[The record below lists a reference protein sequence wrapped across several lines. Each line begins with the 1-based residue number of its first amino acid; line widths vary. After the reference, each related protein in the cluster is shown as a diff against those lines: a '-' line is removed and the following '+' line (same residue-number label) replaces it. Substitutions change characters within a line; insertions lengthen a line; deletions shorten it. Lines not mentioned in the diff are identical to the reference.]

1 MAGIFG
7 PDAEMV
13 RQAIAEKQSAE
24 DMQWANMPAGR
35 GMVAGA
41 AKAGRGFGNA
51 IGAAMGYQDPQV
63 AKAKLLEEAKQ
74 EVDSSGVNL
83 LEDSKG
89 YYSKAFEA
97 LQRRGLM
104 DEAMGIRQLLLSE
117 ESTAADTALKTAQA
131 DELSNKN
138 RYISMGKAGL
148 YDRETQSVIAPAG
161 AETEK
166 PNSTLGKLKAD
177 FDSGL
182 IDKETYDAGVAKA
195 THITE
200 PQDIDVRVD
209 AKNIEDQN
217 KSRNKL
223 AADQAGPILEKG
235 RQSADVLKQ
244 TAMLRSQ
251 LESGNFDSGFLST
264 FRGFLGTAGQYLG
277 MDDQLLSDL
286 RQNPNDFNILTSV
299 TQNLVASTATMLQAS
314 GQLSKAELELYKAS
328 GANMSQTA
336 QGMYAV
342 NEITASIADWNV
354 RRSEKLTE
362 LYAQMP
368 EAGTND
374 MQVINEIQKWER
386 DNPLSVDVK
395 TLDRIKRHA
404 KIVEMGKQA
413 KDIKSA
419 WSPEKGKNTASVG
432 NVYRYRGGLYVYK
445 GDTVVDG
452 KVVPDLRMAK

>member
-1 MAGIFG
+1 MLEEESQAAVNAKNLRGNSKGFGASGNMIINKDTGDYEPMEGYDSGSDASTKLITLAPKGSTVKGTGDEVTVEIGSPEYKQYLSEGYIDTSKLPG
-7 PDAEMV
+7 PD
-13 RQAIAEKQSAE
+13 RS
-24 DMQWANMPAGR
+24 
-35 GMVAGA
+35 
-41 AKAGRGFGNA
+41 
-51 IGAAMGYQDPQV
+51 
-63 AKAKLLEEAKQ
+63 
-74 EVDSSGVNL
+74 
-83 LEDSKG
+83 
-89 YYSKAFEA
+89 
-97 LQRRGLM
+97 
-104 DEAMGIRQLLLSE
+104 
-117 ESTAADTALKTAQA
+117 
-131 DELSNKN
+131 
-138 RYISMGKAGL
+138 
-148 YDRETQSVIAPAG
+148 
-161 AETEK
+161 
-166 PNSTLGKLKAD
+166 
-177 FDSGL
+177 
-182 IDKETYDAGVAKA
+182 
-195 THITE
+195 
-200 PQDIDVRVD
+200 QDIDVRVD

-277 MDDQLLSDL
+277 MDDQLLADL

-314 GQLSKAELELYKAS
+314 GQLSRAELELYKAS

-386 DNPLSVDVK
+386 DNPLAVDVK

-404 KIVEMGKQA
+404 KIVEMGKKA